1 MFYGLPPLKRLR
13 VGSCRKSLQL
23 GAALLLTAS
32 AAPAQD
38 APPDAIFH
46 HGKVV
51 TVDRDFS
58 IREAFAVRGGRI
70 VGVGTDAA
78 MRALARPG
86 VTQLHDLGGKTV
98 LPGLIDSHVHS
109 PSAAMFEFDHEIPNM
124 ETIQDVLD
132 YVSART
138 KVVPEG
144 QWIRVQQV
152 FITRLKEARYPT
164 RAELDRAAPK
174 HPVSFSTGP
183 DAMLNT
189 LALAK
194 CGFTRDWKV
203 ADGGPGYL
211 EQDAS
216 GELNGLTRGIGRY
229 IKYPPAGRTPTEQD
243 YLTRLQALMHDY
255 NQAGFTAVA
264 DRGANPESMRR
275 YTKLRDDGAL
285 TTRVTLSY
293 TLPQVGPMEAIFA
306 TIDRVAA
313 NPLRKDD
320 GWLHLIGTK
329 AFIDG
334 GMLTGSAYMLKP
346 WGRNENYGI
355 RDDAY
360 RGVLNIPPDRLLEMV
375 RRVAS
380 HGMQFTAHAQG
391 DGAGATLLE
400 AYEKANREI
409 PLRGLRMGITHSS
422 FMTKEAVEKSAKLG
436 VVLDIQPAWLYLD
449 ARTLVSQFGYD
460 RLRYFHPL
468 KSIYAAGGVTGGGSD
483 HMLKI
488 GDLRAIN
495 FYNPFL
501 AMWTTITRKA
511 KWWDG
516 VLHPEEALTRRQ
528 AIEFYTRANAYLIFW
543 EKEIGSLESGKRA
556 DFIVVDR
563 DIVNCPID
571 DLKDTRVLQT
581 WLEGKKVFER

>member
-1 MFYGLPPLKRLR
+1 MTRFRLCVVSLGLASLVFLAGRAGAQESPPEAVFYG
-13 VGSCRKSLQL
+13 
-23 GAALLLTAS
+23 
-32 AAPAQD
+32 
-38 APPDAIFH
+38 
-46 HGKVV
+46 GKVA
-51 TVDRDFS
+51 TVDSNFA

-70 VGVGTDAA
+70 VAVGSTAE
-78 MRALARPG
+78 MRALARSG
-86 VTQLHDLGGKTV
+86 TTQLHDLGGKMV
-98 LPGLIDSHVHS
+98 LPGLIDSHVHA
-109 PSAAMFEFDHEIPNM
+109 PEAAMFEFDHEIPDM

-144 QWIRVQQV
+144 EWIRVQQV

-164 RAELDRAAPK
+164 RAELDRVAPK
-174 HPVSFSTGP
+174 HAVSFSTGP
-183 DAMLNT
+183 DAMLNS
-189 LALAK
+189 LALEK
-194 CGFTRDWKV
+194 CGFTREWKV
-203 ADGGPGYL
+203 TDGGPGHL
-211 EQDAS
+211 EKDAS

-229 IKYPPAGRTPTEQD
+229 IKIPSRGRTATEED
-243 YLTRLQALMHDY
+243 RLARLRTLMHDY

-275 YTKLRDDGAL
+275 YTKLRDDGDL
-285 TTRVTLSY
+285 SVRVTLSY
-293 TLPQVGPMEAIFA
+293 TLPQVGPMESILSAI
-306 TIDRVAA
+306 DQVAE

-355 RDDAY
+355 RDDEY
-360 RGVLNIPPDRLLEMV
+360 RGVLNIPPDRLVEMV
-375 RRVAS
+375 RRVAQ

-400 AYEKANREI
+400 AYETVNREI
-409 PLRGLRMGITHSS
+409 PLRGLRMGVTHSS
-422 FMTKEAVEKSAKLG
+422 FMTKEAIEKAVRLG

-449 ARTLVSQFGYD
+449 TRTLVNQFGYD
-460 RLRYFHPL
+460 RLRYFHPY
-468 KSIYAAGGVTGGGSD
+468 KSIFAAGGVTGGGSD

-488 GDLRAIN
+488 GDRRAIN

-511 KWWDG
+511 KWYEG
-516 VLHPEEALTRRQ
+516 QLHPEEALTRRQ

-543 EKEIGSLESGKRA
+543 EKEIGSLEKGKRA
-556 DFIVVDR
+556 DFVVIDR
-563 DIVNCPID
+563 DLLTCPED
-571 DLKDTRVLQT
+571 DIKETKVLQT
-581 WLEGKKVFER
+581 WVEGKRVFAR